1 MTITDNGR
9 VEVDD
14 ETMTRGR
21 QLATEGRM
29 PSKRELQKHLR
40 KGWDVVN
47 AVYTKLGEE
56 VERAAE
62 ERRST
67 RRAAMRRLASRKR
80 SGVARRPSR
89 QRFQTV
95 NEPAVEQPREVAV
108 EQAAVV
114 IPEAVEQSPAPSEKP
129 VNETPPLRRAAT
141 WPVVLLAM
149 PAFVAIWSGWVDLG
163 RLTGFGV
170 VHPLPGIA
178 DEVALNTAITLPIGL
193 ETYAAYALYVWL
205 SGAVPGRAR
214 LFARR
219 SAVGAL
225 ALGAGGQVAYHLMIA
240 AGVARAPWWITTVVA
255 CLPVAVLGMGAALR
269 HLVHAG
275 EVSDE

>member
-1 MTITDNGR
+1 MSVNELIPQARELAAREGGVPAKDRLMKAFRIGR
-9 VEVDD
+9 PKATEIHERLTAEVKQRRD
-14 ETMTRGR
+14 RGR
-21 QLATEGRM
+21 RAMR
-29 PSKRELQKHLR
+29 SLQAR
-40 KGWDVVN
+40 KGS
-47 AVYTKLGEE
+47 AGPARLRPYRLLSAPELP
-56 VERAAE
+56 AAPV
-62 ERRST
+62 S
-67 RRAAMRRLASRKR
+67 
-80 SGVARRPSR
+80 
-89 QRFQTV
+89 
-95 NEPAVEQPREVAV
+95 PAVEVAQVAPVVEGQPREMTAPFPV
-108 EQAAVV
+108 
-114 IPEAVEQSPAPSEKP
+114 PSEGSVK
-129 VNETPPLRRAAT
+129 RAAT

-205 SGAVPGRAR
+205 SGAVPARAR
-214 LFARR
+214 QFARR

-225 ALGAGGQVAYHLMIA
+225 MLGAGGQVAYHLMIA
-240 AGVARAPWWITTVVA
+240 AGMARAPWWITTVVA

-275 EVSDE
+275 EVK